1 MDPVAEIFSIVDA
14 KYDIRVKKVLWAQAT
29 A

>member
-1 MDPVAEIFSIVDA
+1 MDPFAEIFSIVDT
-14 KYDIRVKKVLWAQAT
+14 KYDIRVEKVLWAQTT